1 MPAAPSIEFREVR
14 KSFRM
19 RNRGDSLR
27 DALPRLLRRLAG
39 GPAAPAARFTALD
52 GVSFAVSPGEVLGV
66 VGANGAGK
74 STTLRLVAGVYRPD
88 GGEVIVRGRV
98 AALIELSA
106 GFHPDLSGRENIYLN
121 GALLGMRRREME
133 ALEGAIVAFAGIGE
147 HIDAPVRTYSS
158 GMVVRLGFAVAAHVP
173 ADILLVDEV
182 LSVGDIE
189 FRQQCLERM
198 TRRRQ
203 EGTAIL
209 FVSHNL
215 KVMEQFCDRVLVV
228 RGGKV
233 LVDGEPRRSLAA
245 YREQVASMGSLRAV
259 RETAA
264 PQIRKGT
271 GEVVIEGVLV
281 DGGEGT
287 APGAAPKGGT
297 LRVGGRLRPTAPVPS
312 PLVAVSIHS
321 SQGVLC
327 TRATVDAAAAG
338 FWDPAEGGTFTA
350 EFPGL
355 SLHPGA
361 YEVSVLAF
369 AANAVLPYD
378 HHQQLYPL
386 EVQGDAASIEDGLV
400 DLPVRWGGSPGA

>member
-1 MPAAPSIEFREVR
+1 MAAAPSIEFRDVR

-27 DALPRLLRRLAG
+27 DALPRLLRRMIG
-39 GPAAPAARFTALD
+39 APREEATRFTALD
-52 GVSFAVSPGEVLGV
+52 GVSFKVSRGEVLGI

-88 GGEVIVRGRV
+88 AGEVVVRGRV

-133 ALEGAIVAFAGIGE
+133 ALEGAIVAFAGIRE

-173 ADILLVDEV
+173 SEILLVDEV

-203 EGTAIL
+203 EGVAVL

-215 KVMEQFCDRVLVV
+215 KTVEQFCDRVLVIQ
-228 RGGKV
+228 GGRV
-233 LVDGEPRRSLAA
+233 IEDGPPRKSLAA
-245 YREQVASMGSLRAV
+245 YRSRVASMGNLRSV

-271 GEVVIEGVLV
+271 GEVVIEAVAV

-287 APGAAPKGGT
+287 PPGRVDKGGT
-297 LRVGGRLRPTAPVPS
+297 LRVCGRLRPVSPVPA

-321 SQGVLC
+321 S
-327 TRATVDAAAAG
+327 
-338 FWDPAEGGTFTA
+338 
-350 EFPGL
+350 
-355 SLHPGA
+355 
-361 YEVSVLAF
+361 
-369 AANAVLPYD
+369 
-378 HHQQLYPL
+378 
-386 EVQGDAASIEDGLV
+386 
-400 DLPVRWGGSPGA
+400 